1 MTTRILGIESSC
13 DETAAA
19 VVADGREILSSIVAS
34 QLDIHRKYGG
44 VVPELASREHLRQ
57 IVPVVREALEQA
69 AIKLADI
76 DAIGVTQGPGLVGSL
91 LVGVTYGKVL
101 ASELGKP
108 LVAVNHLEGHVHAVF
123 LEAHREGKSP
133 ELPAICLIVSG
144 GHTLLYHVSRASQNG
159 DAANRAFQYRRLG
172 GTRDDAAG
180 EAYDKVAR
188 LLALGYPGGPIID
201 QIAAQVS
208 GNNPASTG
216 AAADAAPTPKALSFR
231 GRIPPEE
238 SAFSSEVAKSR
249 FLAPLGTTPTE
260 GLSAATFDQK
270 NELKFSPVKIKG
282 NPYDFSFSGIKTAV
296 LYYVRAHP
304 EFNDEIKARNKALQ
318 EGRRKVADLLP
329 LCSPRTLSLI
339 VNFQSAVV
347 NDLVTRTL
355 DAASETGSR
364 AVLVSGGVAAN
375 SELRQQFSSKAAAK
389 GVDVFFPSRALST
402 DNAAMIAAAAYPHLL
417 AGDLATP
424 ELNADPNL
432 RLA

>member
-1 MTTRILGIESSC
+1 MNVPSNGKRIMPTRILGIESSC

-19 VVADGREILSSIVAS
+19 VVVDGRDILSSVVSS

-57 IVPVVREALEQA
+57 IVPVVREALLQA
-69 AIKLADI
+69 GLNFADI
-76 DAIGVTQGPGLVGSL
+76 DAVGVTQGPGLVGSL
-91 LVGVTYGKVL
+91 LVGVTYGRVL
-101 ASELGKP
+101 ATELGKP
-108 LVAVNHLEGHVHAVF
+108 LVPVNHLEGHVHAVF
-123 LEAHREGKSP
+123 LEAHLGGKAP

-144 GHTLLYHVSRASQNG
+144 GHTLLYFVQSAPGNG
-159 DAANRAFQYRRLG
+159 DASKRGFQYRRLG

-201 QIAAQVS
+201 QLAGKVAELRE
-208 GNNPASTG
+208 NFREK
-216 AAADAAPTPKALSFR
+216 DALN
-231 GRIPPEE
+231 
-238 SAFSSEVAKSR
+238 
-249 FLAPLGTTPTE
+249 LG
-260 GLSAATFDQK
+260 
-270 NELKFSPVKIKG
+270 PVKIKG

-304 EFNDEIKARNKALQ
+304 EFNDEIEARKKALH
-318 EGRRKVADLLP
+318 EGRRKVADLYS

-339 VNFQSAVV
+339 SKFQSAVV
-347 NDLVTRTL
+347 RDLVTRTL
-355 DAASETGSR
+355 EAAAETGSR
-364 AVLVSGGVAAN
+364 TVLVSGGVAAN
-375 SELRQQFSSKAAAK
+375 SELRKRFESKASEK
-389 GVDVFFPSRALST
+389 GVKVFFPSRALST

-424 ELNADPNL
+424 DLNAEPNL